1 MRSSQPST
9 PLYHASPIRCARLR
23 GPEAHA
29 AYARAVQ
36 GGALG
41 RKLRRLE
48 WAARRFY
55 GARPGFWFGLAGLS
69 RRAQRIGLAW
79 YNGVDGWDERTSW
92 QALWALVRPGAWQ
105 VA

>member
-1 MRSSQPST
+1 
-9 PLYHASPIRCARLR
+9 
-23 GPEAHA
+23 
-29 AYARAVQ
+29 VQ

-79 YNGVDGWDERTSW
+79 YNGVDGWDERSSW